1 VARILVVEDD
11 VGVASYL
18 LAALAEAGFQAD
30 HCAEGTAAVQQASGY
45 DLLLLDVMLPGM
57 TGLEICRQLRGQG
70 HSLPILLITARD
82 RLEDKVSG
90 LDAGADDYLIKPFQL
105 AELLARVRALL
116 RRAPRSELAVFQV
129 ADLSLDPG
137 SRQVHRGGR
146 EVRLSSTEFALLEVL
161 MRNRGRVM
169 TRASLLEQVWDYDFA
184 GQDNVLEV
192 YISYLRGKLDK
203 GQDIKLIHT
212 IRGVGYR
219 MDAS

>member
-1 VARILVVEDD
+1 VEDD

-30 HCAEGTAAVQQASGY
+30 HCAEGSAAVQQASAY
-45 DLLLLDVMLPGM
+45 DLLLLDVMLPGL

-203 GQDIKLIHT
+203 GQPTKLIHT
-212 IRGVGYR
+212 VRGVGYR
-219 MDAS
+219 MDAP